1 MPFKRFVET
10 GRVAKCSHGPLKGK
24 LVAIVDVIDPNRV
37 LIDGPCTGVKRQA
50 YRLNN
55 LHLTKFVLKFP
66 FTSPTRVIR
75 KAWLAADV
83 NAKWA
88 ETCWAKKAKA
98 QEKRSNLN
106 DYDRFKLRV
115 AKRSRNRMLT
125 VQFRKM
131 KRYASIDGTLFGEKS
146 IRKPKLWK
154 DQLAKRKAKK
164 PSGGKTAAAAE

>member
-1 MPFKRFVET
+1 MPFQRFVET

-83 NAKWA
+83 NAKWG
-88 ETCWAKKAKA
+88 ETTWAKKAKA
-98 QEKRSNLN
+98 TEKRSNLT

-131 KRYASIDGTLFGEKS
+131 KRYASIDGTLFGKKS